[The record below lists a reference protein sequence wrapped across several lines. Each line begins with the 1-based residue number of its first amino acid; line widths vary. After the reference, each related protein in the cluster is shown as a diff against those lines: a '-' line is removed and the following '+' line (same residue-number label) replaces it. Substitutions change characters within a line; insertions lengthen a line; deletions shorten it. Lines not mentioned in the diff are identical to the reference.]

1 MFACIVQTEPNDQK
15 TALIAKALKK
25 LGCDII
31 TVTSIEEAAYHPQ
44 ILTAAASIILV
55 PESAEPRNDVRHI
68 VEYAQQLA
76 GRAFVLYIADRISP
90 EDYKALLRLGA
101 ADSTDWKSAVDE
113 ITNVARRLSEG
124 GGSSVRETSAV
135 SSRRVISFVGT
146 RGGAGNTTVA
156 MECGIYLSSLKGK
169 DSRRVAL
176 FDLEFAQSLVCDYLD
191 MSPRLDLGVIA
202 GNPER
207 LDEYMLTNMASRHS
221 SGLDVFASR
230 QPWFERGEKLH
241 VAVFLLLNRL
251 LDRYDIVLID
261 VPTHRMEDVDEILRK
276 SDFIFVTGLFSVPAV
291 KQIHRAMQ
299 RFMGQDIPLTRTAA
313 IITDSETKLFGLI
326 NQRFNI
332 KDIIGEERLFFIRR
346 DRTFAMECVD
356 AGNSMIQSQPS
367 RGISEDIKKVA
378 EHIKTVAPI
387 ETT

>member
-15 TALIAKALKK
+15 TAVLAKVLKK

-31 TVTSIEEAAYHPQ
+31 TVNSIEEAAYHPQ
-44 ILTAAASIILV
+44 ILAATASIILV
-55 PESAEPRNDVRHI
+55 PESSEPAGDVGHI
-68 VEYAQQLA
+68 VKYAQQLA

-113 ITNVARRLSEG
+113 VGNVVRRLSEG
-124 GGSSVRETSAV
+124 GASPGREPSAS
-135 SSRRVISFVGT
+135 SSRRVVTFVGT
-146 RGGAGNTTVA
+146 RGGAGNTTMA
-156 MECGIYLSSLKGK
+156 MESGIYLASQKGK
-169 DSRRVAL
+169 ESCRVAL
-176 FDLEFAQSLVCDYLD
+176 FDLEFSQSLVCDYLD
-191 MSPRLDLGVIA
+191 IMPRLDLSAIA

-221 SGLDVFASR
+221 SGLDVFAAR
-230 QPWFERGEKLH
+230 QPWFERGDALH

-261 VPTHRMEDVDEILRK
+261 VPAHRMEEVDEILQK

-299 RFMGQDIPLTRTAA
+299 RFTGQDIPLSRTAA
-313 IITDSETKLFGLI
+313 IITDSETKLFGLV

-387 ETT
+387 ETA

>member
-1 MFACIVQTEPNDQK
+1 MFACIVQTDPADQK
-15 TALIAKALKK
+15 TAVITKVLKK

-31 TVTSIEEAAYHPQ
+31 VVNSIEAAAYHPQ
-44 ILTAAASIILV
+44 ILAATASIIVV
-55 PESAEPRNDVRHI
+55 PESSEPSGDVGHI
-68 VEYAQQLA
+68 VKYAHQLA

-101 ADSTDWKSAVDE
+101 ADSTDWKSAVE
-113 ITNVARRLSEG
+113 EVTHIVRRLNEG
-124 GGSSVRETSAV
+124 GASTTREPSAA

-146 RGGAGNTTVA
+146 RGGPGNTTIA
-156 MECGIYLSSLKGK
+156 MECGIYLASQKGK
-169 DSRRVAL
+169 DSARVAL
-176 FDLEFAQSLVCDYLD
+176 FDLEFAQSLICDYLD
-191 MSPRLDLGVIA
+191 IMPRLDLSAIA
-202 GNPER
+202 SNPER

-221 SGLDVFASR
+221 SGLDVFAAR
-230 QPWFERGEKLH
+230 QPWFERGENLH
-241 VAVFLLLNRL
+241 IAVFLLLNRL
-251 LDRYDIVLID
+251 LDRYDVVLID
-261 VPTHRMEDVDEILRK
+261 IPAHRMEEVDEILQK

-299 RFMGQDIPLTRTAA
+299 RFSSQDIPLARTAA
-313 IITDSETKLFGLI
+313 IITDSETKLFGI
-326 NQRFNI
+326 VNQRFNI

-367 RGISEDIKKVA
+367 RGICEDIKKVA

-387 ETT
+387 EPA

>member
-1 MFACIVQTEPNDQK
+1 MFACIVQTETADQK
-15 TALIAKALKK
+15 TAVITKVLKK

-31 TVTSIEEAAYHPQ
+31 VVNSIEAAAYHPQ
-44 ILTAAASIILV
+44 ILAATASIIVV
-55 PESAEPRNDVRHI
+55 PESSEPSSDVGHI
-68 VEYAQQLA
+68 VKYAHQLA

-90 EDYKALLRLGA
+90 EDYKALLRLGD
-101 ADSTDWKSAVDE
+101 ADSTDWKSAVE
-113 ITNVARRLSEG
+113 EVGHIVRRLGEEG
-124 GGSSVRETSAV
+124 ASPAREPSPAA
-135 SSRRVISFVGT
+135 SRRVIAFVGT
-146 RGGAGNTTVA
+146 RGGPGNTTIA
-156 MECGIYLSSLKGK
+156 MECGIYLASLKGK
-169 DSRRVAL
+169 DSCRVAL
-176 FDLEFAQSLVCDYLD
+176 LDLEFAQSLVCDYLD
-191 MSPRLDLGVIA
+191 IMPRLDISAIA

-230 QPWFERGEKLH
+230 QPWFEQGETLH

-261 VPTHRMEDVDEILRK
+261 IPAHRLEETDEILQK

-299 RFMGQDIPLTRTAA
+299 RFAGQDIPLARTAA
-313 IITDSETKLFGLI
+313 IITDTETKIFGLV

-332 KDIIGEERLFFIRR
+332 KDIIGEERLFFVRR
-346 DRTFAMECVD
+346 DRSFSMECVD

-367 RGISEDIKKVA
+367 RAICDDIKKIA

-387 ETT
+387 ESA